1 MGTDPIPGRR
11 DEATMSDGH
20 RIACKCPACVQLM
33 EYLVATETRPV
44 ACLYLVAAFD
54 PPAPGTFT
62 TITVTSIP
70 PKGNE
75 P

>member
-1 MGTDPIPGRR
+1 MTYP
-11 DEATMSDGH
+11 H
-20 RIACKCPACVQLM
+20 RIGCKCPACIQLM